1 MSSADGAADGRRPHA
16 AGDDRGV
23 AHQPTA
29 RSEDA
34 LGRDHAVQVV
44 GRGLGAHEDHALAVG
59 VVRLRGVRGEVDLAD
74 RRARGRVQSL
84 GDRRVLRARVELR
97 VEELVELRR
106 LHAQH
111 RLPAVDEAL
120 ALHLDGHPQR
130 GGRGALADARLQDE
144 EATLFDGEL
153 DVAHVAEVVLQR
165 AHHLEQ
171 LGVALREV
179 VRHGVERF
187 GDTDTGDDVLAL
199 GVGEE
204 VPVRAVLAGRGV
216 AGERDA
222 GAGVVALVAED
233 HRLDVDGGAEV
244 VGDALELAVV
254 AGAPSVPRTEHRLD
268 RVPQLL
274 VGILREVDAGVG
286 LDDVLERLDESLAD
300 RSPRVRD
307 RSRRRARRAASRAP
321 PRSGHRRCRARSCRT
336 SARTGGRSR
345 TRTARWRSAWR
356 GPAPRR
362 R

>member
-1 MSSADGAADGRRPHA
+1 M
-16 AGDDRGV
+16 
-23 AHQPTA
+23 PTA
-29 RSEDA
+29 APGDA
-34 LGRDHAVQVV
+34 FSPLATAVYF
-44 GRGLGAHEDHALAVG
+44 A
-59 VVRLRGVRGEVDLAD
+59 
-74 RRARGRVQSL
+74 RRI
-84 GDRRVLRARVELR
+84 ELR

-106 LHAQH
+106 LHPQH
-111 RLPAVDEAL
+111 RLLAVDEAL
-120 ALHLDGHPQR
+120 ALHLDRHPQR

-165 AHHLEQ
+165 AHHLQQ

-187 GDTDTGDDVLAL
+187 GDADTGDDVLAL

-204 VPVRAVLAGRGV
+204 VAVRAVLAGRGV

-222 GAGVVALVAED
+222 RAGVVALVAED
-233 HRLDVDGGAEV
+233 HRLHVDGGAEV

-286 LDDVLERLDESLAD
+286 LDDVLERRDETLEIARRKFGIGCDATLVAQLLECLLEAVTGDVEHDLAEHLHEPAVGVE
-300 RSPRVRD
+300 REPLVGRLLGEALH
-307 RSRRRARRAASRAP
+307 RRRR
-321 PRSGHRRCRARSCRT
+321 
-336 SARTGGRSR
+336 
-345 TRTARWRSAWR
+345 
-356 GPAPRR
+356 
-362 R
+362 